1 MASLRR
7 LGEPTRCGSC
17 YKLNISSLPSTWD
30 VEKELKNLIDDS
42 KRRMDTGKEL
52 LRAVN
57 GFSQSL
63 VNEILA
69 AQKNLLDQLHC

>member
-1 MASLRR
+1 MS
-7 LGEPTRCGSC
+7 
-17 YKLNISSLPSTWD
+17 
-30 VEKELKNLIDDS
+30 V
-42 KRRMDTGKEL
+42 GKEL